1 LADDP
6 FEIYFYPGTEVLRN
20 IPGIKNAK
28 ALEKFERQEAKHR
41 LDNLPALPVSA
52 AGYNAIHKHLFGNIY
67 DWAGQNRTVGMGKGS
82 SSFLPPRYIE
92 GAMYKQFD
100 ELKKDNNLKGLSIPD
115 FADRAAYHIAELNF
129 IHPFREGNGR
139 TMRAFLGNL
148 SRQAGLQ
155 FEERHMPK
163 GDWVA
168 GSIRAHDNPKDIGL
182 LQSTIQMAIPGRLPT
197 PQQAL
202 ASARDPE
209 RRAKMQALYEQL
221 RATERG
227 PAPSRVS
234 SREDEIEK

>member
-20 IPGIKNAK
+20 IPGIKRASP
-28 ALEKFERQEAKHR
+28 LERFERNESRAR
-41 LDNLPALPVSA
+41 LDDLPNLEISA
-52 AGYNAIHKHLFGNIY
+52 TGFNAIHKHLFGNIY
-67 DWAGQNRTVGMGKGS
+67 DWAGQNRTVNMGKGS

-115 FADRAAYHIAELNF
+115 FADRASHYIAEINY

-139 TMRAFLGNL
+139 TMRAFLTNL
-148 SRQAGLQ
+148 SHQAGLR
-155 FEERHMPK
+155 FENQLMHK
-163 GDWVA
+163 DDWIG
-168 GSIRAHDNPKDIGL
+168 GSIRAHQDPKDIGL

-227 PAPSRVS
+227 PASSRFS